1 MDLSY
6 IPNLDGNISICSDS
20 ESVRL
25 SQPNPIPVHVTTRP
39 NHQKLMRDNRSN
51 NNITI
56 KPSNKLLQALDL
68 PVVLNVNPRSVY
80 NKKSEFHTLVIEH
93 SIDLI
98 CMSESW
104 ERDNLALNQI
114 IQLEDHCVISN
125 VHQRRGVGGRP
136 AIIVNN
142 KKYDVQNLTQSLI
155 SIPWGVE
162 AVWCLISPKQ
172 ITNNSIVKKIAVASI
187 YSKPDSRKKTV
198 LLDHISESYN
208 LLCSKYREGLYFIIA
223 GDTNDLKL
231 NPILNLSPNMKQ
243 VVSEFTRMNPP
254 AMLDPILTTLSKF
267 YQSPICL
274 PPLDP
279 DPLSNGSPSDHLMP
293 LMKPIS
299 TLNNCPARTK
309 RKVTIR
315 PLPESG
321 IAQFQTWII
330 NHSFDNVFNAITAHE
345 KASIFQTE
353 LLKALNQFL
362 PEKTTTFSS
371 DDQAWCTLELKE
383 IQRKRSRE
391 FQNHRKSPK

>member
-1 MDLSY
+1 M
-6 IPNLDGNISICSDS
+6 IC
-20 ESVRL
+20 
-25 SQPNPIPVHVTTRP
+25 
-39 NHQKLMRDNRSN
+39 
-51 NNITI
+51 
-56 KPSNKLLQALDL
+56 
-68 PVVLNVNPRSVY
+68 
-80 NKKSEFHTLVIEH
+80 
-93 SIDLI
+93 
-98 CMSESW
+98 
-104 ERDNLALNQI
+104 
-114 IQLEDHCVISN
+114 
-125 VHQRRGVGGRP
+125 
-136 AIIVNN
+136 
-142 KKYDVQNLTQSLI
+142 
-155 SIPWGVE
+155 
-162 AVWCLISPKQ
+162 
-172 ITNNSIVKKIAVASI
+172 IVKKIAVASI